1 MKIDIFG
8 MFANEIAAVIQPY
21 GLPKYSAVQ
30 IAKWMY
36 QHGVYEFEN
45 MTNLSKKYR
54 ALLAEHCV
62 INTLTTQAV
71 QESSDGRTS
80 KYLVSFHDGMAVET
94 VLMRQSYGNSV
105 CVSTQVG
112 CAMGCVFCAS
122 TLNGVTRNLT
132 GGEILAQVLYIS
144 KLLQKEQSSVNT
156 IVIMGSGEPLANYDN
171 VLNFIK
177 LCHEEYSIHLSY
189 RSITL
194 STSGLVPEMDKLAAE
209 GIPVTLSVSLHAS
222 NNELRSQLMPINKRY
237 PLADVIA
244 AGDRYA
250 LQTGRRVTYEYVLIA
265 DVNDKIEHA
274 RQLAI
279 LMRGRLVNVNLIPVN
294 PVIERGLLRPDN
306 KTVQQFEQIL
316 LEKRINVTV
325 RREMGVD
332 IRAACGQLR
341 HKVLHENI
349 KAR

>member
-8 MFANEIAAVIQPY
+8 MFANEIATAIHPY

-36 QHGVYEFEN
+36 QHGVYDFEN
-45 MTNLSKKYR
+45 MTNLSKGHR
-54 ALLAEHCV
+54 VLLAEHFV
-62 INTLTTQAV
+62 INTLTIQAV
-71 QESSDGRTS
+71 QESSDGKTS
-80 KYLVSFHDGMAVET
+80 KYLVGFHDGMAVET

-132 GGEILAQVLYIS
+132 GGEILAQVLYIN
-144 KLLQKEQSSVNT
+144 KLLQQEQAIVNT

-171 VLNFIK
+171 VLKFIK
-177 LCHEEYSIHLSY
+177 LCHEDYSIHLSY

-194 STSGLVPEMDKLAAE
+194 STSGLVPEIDKLAAE
-209 GIPVTLSVSLHAS
+209 GLPLTLSISLHGS

-250 LQTGRRVTYEYVLIA
+250 QQTGRRVTYEYVLIA

-274 RQLAI
+274 GQLAM
-279 LMRGRLVNVNLIPVN
+279 LMRGRLANVNLIPVN

-306 KTVQQFEQIL
+306 KKVQQFEKIL

-325 RREMGVD
+325 RREMGTD

-341 HKVLHENI
+341 HKVLYENP